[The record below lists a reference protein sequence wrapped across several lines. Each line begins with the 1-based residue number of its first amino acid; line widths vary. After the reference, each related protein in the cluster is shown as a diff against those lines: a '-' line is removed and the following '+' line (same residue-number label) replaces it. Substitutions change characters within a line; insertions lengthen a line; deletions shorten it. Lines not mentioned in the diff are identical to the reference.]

1 MLKLESICEN
11 SNTQFSVANEGS
23 AIIWRVLTDEAT
35 CWCSQ
40 AISLPH
46 LRTSLSQCWSRLSR
60 DSIWLTSKYGLHH
73 TSPTNQ
79 RSTKISPEMKERVAS
94 HFCFALVCFSLVS
107 FLWSTKIS
115 LIGEEVE
122 KIFFYTKLLKCK
134 IGSNIIMQ
142 TKSINLS
149 SFFEERFGLIS
160 FDLCTTR
167 K

>member
-1 MLKLESICEN
+1 MLLILSMVINIKTNKQCYWRALHNVLKLESICEN

-122 KIFFYTKLLKCK
+122 KIFFTPNY
-134 IGSNIIMQ
+134 
-142 TKSINLS
+142 
-149 SFFEERFGLIS
+149 
-160 FDLCTTR
+160 
-167 K
+167 